1 MIDHETFEEMIAA
14 RNTRFSE
21 ASAYLAKLARLKR
34 PLTKHETAALR
45 GTAASIA
52 TLVASNEVPQTDRT
66 VNNHPF
72 EVSQEDWQAT
82 HDTGN

>member
-1 MIDHETFEEMIAA
+1 MIDHETFEEMISA
-14 RNTRFSE
+14 RNTLFGE

-45 GTAASIA
+45 GTAASLAI
-52 TLVASNEVPQTDRT
+52 LVASKEAPVTRE
-66 VNNHPF
+66 NNDNPF
-72 EVSQEDWQAT
+72 QVASEDWQAT